1 MYDGRFIQV
10 LSACPSKIVNTVI
23 KIRISRC
30 WEVCFKHLRNRQALS
45 TTHPRA
51 HLQAIP
57 QRGVL
62 LHSPCIYCRFAAPC
76 SLVTLQRGVL
86 WQCCQIFQIAPVPP
100 RLPPGSMELL
110 VPCHHSCHHSSALPS
125 YVIVML
131 DLGEQLPLY
140 WGDVLLPLS
149 HSHWAVFWKT
159 YFHAP
164 AIYAYSLYQ
173 ATGTETF
180 CWSEVGGLW
189 FWL

>member
-1 MYDGRFIQV
+1 MDVFFFRYCLLVHMSKQNSQHCNKDQDQQMLGSV
-10 LSACPSKIVNTVI
+10 LQTFEEQPGIV
-23 KIRISRC
+23 
-30 WEVCFKHLRNRQALS
+30 H
-45 TTHPRA
+45 HPPRA

-62 LHSPCIYCRFAAPC
+62 LHSPCIYCH

-86 WQCCQIFQIAPVPP
+86 WQCCQIFQIAPVTP

-110 VPCHHSCHHSSALPS
+110 VPCHHSSALPS

-140 WGDVLLPLS
+140 WGDVLLPLC
-149 HSHWAVFWKT
+149 HSHWVVFWNT
-159 YFHAP
+159 HFHAP
-164 AIYAYSLYQ
+164 AIYAHSLYS
-173 ATGTETF
+173 ATGTF